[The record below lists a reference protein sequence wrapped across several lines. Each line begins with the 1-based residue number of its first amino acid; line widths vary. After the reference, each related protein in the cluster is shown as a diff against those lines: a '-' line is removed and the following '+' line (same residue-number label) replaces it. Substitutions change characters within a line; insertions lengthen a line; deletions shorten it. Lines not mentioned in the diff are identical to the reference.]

1 MAKKNV
7 FHVAP
12 VWSDLHKRFRRV
24 MPRSKD
30 PTLVVLKG
38 HLLVEEQLQGII
50 EDQLN
55 STSMLKDARLTFYQK
70 LKLAQ
75 CIIGKKFSEKTNFE
89 NREYDFGKAAEKLGE
104 LRNKLA
110 HNIEVP
116 KMNLLIDNFCSY
128 FEDSIT
134 EVEIRSY
141 VAWGPDRDKRLKF
154 GLSQLCCALLR
165 VRLDKQDLDAKLT
178 KIKPCSTRGKRN

>member
-1 MAKKNV
+1 MAKKNI

-12 VWSDLHKRFRRV
+12 VWFDLHNRFRGV
-24 MPRSKD
+24 MPHSKD

-50 EDQLN
+50 EDQLS

-75 CIIGKKFSEKTNFE
+75 CIIGRKFSEKTNFE
-89 NREYDFGKAAEKLGE
+89 NREYDFGKATEKLGE

-154 GLSQLCCALLR
+154 SLSQLCCALLR
-165 VRLDKQDLDAKLT
+165 VRLDKQDLDAELI
-178 KIKPCSTRGKRN
+178 KIKPCSTRGK

>member
-1 MAKKNV
+1 MSKKKV
-7 FHVAP
+7 SHVAP
-12 VWSDLHKRFRRV
+12 IWSDLHMRFRRV

-30 PTLVVLKG
+30 LTLIVLKG
-38 HLLVEEQLQGII
+38 HLLVEEQLEKII
-50 EDQLN
+50 EDVLS
-55 STSMLKDARLTFYQK
+55 STSMLKDARLSYYQK

-75 CIIGKKFSEKTNFE
+75 CIVGKKFSQKTNFE
-89 NREYDFGKAAEKLGE
+89 NREYDFGKASEKLGE

-134 EVEIRSY
+134 DVEIRSY
-141 VAWGPDRDKRLKF
+141 VAWTPDRDKRLKF
-154 GLSQLCCALLR
+154 SVSQLCCALLR
-165 VRLDKQDLDAKLT
+165 VRLDKHKVKSNLLK
-178 KIKPCSTRGKRN
+178 KPIN